1 MKKSGRN
8 LLLRLVAAWMTF
20 SIGVVIHLA
29 WPFQTDLT
37 GDANQLVAPFAP
49 LRADELHRL
58 YEAAQVARS
67 RHLISRLMCIK
78 ADGSIDAVEVYS
90 EENLPFVLCLNP
102 DGSKYIWD
110 WRVHEEFVQRHRR
123 WSLNNIEFLRTI
135 NTPEKAEEY
144 IRTHSPYYFIP
155 RPAKEFAPN

>member
-49 LRADELHRL
+49 LQEDELHRL
-58 YEAAQVARS
+58 YESARVAKS
-67 RHLISRLMCIK
+67 RRLISRLRCMK
-78 ADGSIDAVEVYS
+78 RDGSIDAVIIDF
-90 EENLPFVLCLNP
+90 EEILMCVNP
-102 DGSKYIWD
+102 DGSRYLHD
-110 WRVHEEFVQRHRR
+110 GQAFEEFVQRHGR
-123 WSLNNIEFLRTI
+123 WSLNNTELLRTT

-144 IRTHSPYYFIP
+144 ICTHSPYCFVP
-155 RPAKEFAPN
+155 SHANEFTPY